1 MRTPVRSVR
10 SLSITLS
17 LVIASLALLWLV
29 AVPGTL
35 TPLSYWFLATL
46 FTALTIV
53 ALITYQNAQA
63 PSSMAQLIHEADVAP
78 SAATRDV
85 RGAGTQA
92 RPLV

>member
-1 MRTPVRSVR
+1 VRTPVGSVR

-35 TPLSYWFLATL
+35 SPLSYWFLATL
-46 FTALTIV
+46 FTALTLV
-53 ALITYQNAQA
+53 AMITYQNAQA

-78 SAATRDV
+78 SATRDV

-92 RPLV
+92 RPQV